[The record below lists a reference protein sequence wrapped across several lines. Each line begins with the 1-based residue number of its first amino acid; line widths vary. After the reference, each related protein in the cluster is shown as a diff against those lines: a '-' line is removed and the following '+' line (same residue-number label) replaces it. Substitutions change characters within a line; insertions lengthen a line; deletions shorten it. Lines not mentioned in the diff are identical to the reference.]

1 MKKIVLFSSI
11 LFSFNLMAQNNGVA
25 QNDTVLPKKQDT
37 VRIGDMVIVG
47 GNENN
52 NRYSNK
58 YRSSK
63 NNNSVIIYSKNDTL
77 LSVNDD
83 TVKVGRINIINKS
96 EGSVDYGTKNWESL
110 LDGDFKKTKISI
122 EKSPKKLKPIE
133 SNWWILDVGFANY
146 INDAP
151 SSIQISGQPNAEVL
165 KLNNGKSS
173 NVNIWVLQQKVNL
186 YHHQL
191 NLKYG
196 IGFEMF
202 NYRYDQPVSFRNDIP
217 GKVKLDDIAFSKNK
231 LYANYLTVPLQ
242 LNFNPTPMNRKGFY
256 ASIGLSAGYLIGSK
270 NKQISEERGKRKEK
284 GNFNLN
290 DVRFATIGELG
301 IGGIRL
307 YGSYGLTNLFNDKLT
322 NLNATPYTVG
332 FRFSRF

>member
-11 LFSFNLMAQNNGVA
+11 LFSFNAIAQNNGIA

-47 GNENN
+47 GNVNN
-52 NRYSNK
+52 SQSSRYRSNK
-58 YRSSK
+58 R
-63 NNNSVIIYSKNDTL
+63 NNSVIVYSKNDTL

-83 TVKVGRINIINKS
+83 TVRVGRINIINKS
-96 EGSVDYGTKNWESL
+96 EGSLDYGTKNWESV

-133 SNWWILDVGFANY
+133 NNWWILDLGFANY
-146 INDAP
+146 INEAP
-151 SSIQISGQPNAEVL
+151 SSIQISGQPNASVL

-173 NVNIWVLQQKVNL
+173 NVNIWILQQKVNL
-186 YHHQL
+186 YNHQL

-202 NYRYDQPVSFRNDIP
+202 NFRFDQPISFRNDIP
-217 GKVKLDDIAFSKNK
+217 GKVKLDDINFTKNK

-242 LNFNPTPMNRKGFY
+242 LNFNPSPMNRKGFY
-256 ASIGLSAGYLIGSK
+256 ASIGMSAGYLIGSK
-270 NKQISEERGKRKEK
+270 NKQISEERGKRKET

-290 DVRFATIGELG
+290 DIRFATIGELG
-301 IGGIRL
+301 IGGIRI

-322 NLNATPYTVG
+322 NLNVTPYTVG

>member
-11 LFSFNLMAQNNGVA
+11 LFSFNVMAQNNGVA
-25 QNDTVLPKKQDT
+25 KNDTILPKKQDT

-47 GNENN
+47 GNENDHSN
-52 NRYSNK
+52 SNKNRYNK
-58 YRSSK
+58 K
-63 NNNSVIIYSKNDTL
+63 NNSVIIYSKNDTL

-83 TVKVGRINIINKS
+83 TVKVGRINIINKG
-96 EGSVDYGTKNWESL
+96 EGSIDYGTKNWESL

-122 EKSPKKLKPIE
+122 EKSPKKLKPVE

-146 INDAP
+146 INEAP
-151 SSIQISGQPNAEVL
+151 SNIKISGQPNAEVL

-173 NVNIWVLQQKVNL
+173 NVNIWILQQKVNL

-202 NYRYDQPVSFRNDIP
+202 NYRFDQPVSFRNDIP
-217 GKVKLDDIAFSKNK
+217 GKVELDDISFSKNK
-231 LYANYLTVPLQ
+231 LYTNYLTVPLQ

-256 ASIGLSAGYLIGSK
+256 ASIGLSAGYLMGSK

-290 DVRFATIGELG
+290 DIRFATIGELG

-322 NLNATPYTVG
+322 NLNTTPYTVG

>member
-25 QNDTVLPKKQDT
+25 KNDTVLRKKQDT

-47 GNENN
+47 GNENDHS
-52 NRYSNK
+52 YSNK
-58 YRSSK
+58 NRYNK
-63 NNNSVIIYSKNDTL
+63 KNNSVIIYSKNDTL

-96 EGSVDYGTKNWESL
+96 EGSIDYGTKNWESL

-122 EKSPKKLKPIE
+122 EKSPKKLKPVE

-146 INDAP
+146 INEAP
-151 SSIQISGQPNAEVL
+151 SNIKISGQPNAEVL

-173 NVNIWVLQQKVNL
+173 NVNIWILQQKVNL

-202 NYRYDQPVSFRNDIP
+202 NYRFDQPVSFRNDIP
-217 GKVKLDDIAFSKNK
+217 GKVELDDISFSKNK
-231 LYANYLTVPLQ
+231 LYTNYLTVPLQ

-256 ASIGLSAGYLIGSK
+256 ASIGLSAGYLMGSK

-290 DVRFATIGELG
+290 DIRFATIGELG

-322 NLNATPYTVG
+322 NLNTTPYTVG